1 MEELKPCPFCGG
13 KPVLKFEKRSSCGRG
28 RVIRVECT
36 KCYVGI
42 YGYSPDLNCEE
53 TALDNIENC
62 KRNAIRD
69 WNRRASDDK

>member
-1 MEELKPCPFCGG
+1 MEKLKPCPFCGR
-13 KPVLKFEKRSSCGRG
+13 KPVLKFAKRDSGG

-42 YGYSPDLNCEE
+42 YGYSPDLNYEE

-69 WNRRASDDK
+69 WNRRVSDDK

>member
-1 MEELKPCPFCGG
+1 M
-13 KPVLKFEKRSSCGRG
+13 PVLRRKASIEICKRDSGG

-42 YGYSPDLNCEE
+42 YGYSPDLNYEE
-53 TALDNIENC
+53 TALDDIENC

-69 WNRRASDDK
+69 WNRRANDDK